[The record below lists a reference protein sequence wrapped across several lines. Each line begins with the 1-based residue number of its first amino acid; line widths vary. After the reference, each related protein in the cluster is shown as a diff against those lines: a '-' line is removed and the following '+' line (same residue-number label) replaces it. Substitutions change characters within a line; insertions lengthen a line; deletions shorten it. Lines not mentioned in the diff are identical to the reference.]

1 MFKTVRITSKR
12 QISIP
17 VNVFNSLGLKKGDN
31 LLINVDFDNER
42 IIMEKQ
48 EKILNQL
55 AGSLKLPK
63 KYKNKSLEQI
73 ISDAKRNYFGS
84 KK

>member
-17 VNVFNSLGLKKGDN
+17 VNVFNSLGLKKGDS

-73 ISDAKRNYFGS
+73 VFDAKRNYFGS

>member
-17 VNVFNSLGLKKGDN
+17 VNVFNSLGLKKGDT

-73 ISDAKRNYFGS
+73 VSDAKRNYFRS

>member
-1 MFKTVRITSKR
+1 MYQTVRITSKR

-17 VNVFNSLGLKKGDN
+17 VNIFNSLGLKKGDT

-73 ISDAKRNYFGS
+73 VSDAKRNYFRS

>member
-17 VNVFNSLGLKKGDN
+17 VNIFNYLGLKKGDA

-55 AGSLKLPK
+55 AGFLKLPK
-63 KYKNKSLEQI
+63 KYKNKSLEKI
-73 ISDAKRNYFGS
+73 VSDAKRNYFRS

>member
-1 MFKTVRITSKR
+1 MFQTVRITSKR

-17 VNVFNSLGLKKGDN
+17 VNVFNHLGLKTGDN

-55 AGSLKLPK
+55 AGFLKLPK

-73 ISDAKRNYFGS
+73 ISDAKREYFGL